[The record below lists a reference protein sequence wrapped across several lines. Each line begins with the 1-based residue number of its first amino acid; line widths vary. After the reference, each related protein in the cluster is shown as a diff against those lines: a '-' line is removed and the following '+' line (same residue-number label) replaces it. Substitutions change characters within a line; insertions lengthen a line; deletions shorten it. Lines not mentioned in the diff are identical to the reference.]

1 MASNEGLTAE
11 EREAIKETAKE
22 RRRPK
27 KNDAEALA
35 EAIEGMTGE
44 DRTLAEQVRAIVE
57 RHAPDLAGSTWY
69 GMPAWKNAKGKV
81 VVFFQ
86 SAAKFK
92 ARYATIGFDEAAQLD
107 EGTMWPTSYAVTAIG
122 EDDEKLLAALVRK
135 AVGATD

>member
-1 MASNEGLTAE
+1 MAANEGLTAE

-35 EAIEGMTGE
+35 QAIAEMPEA
-44 DRTLAEQVRAIVE
+44 DRVIAERVQALVTE
-57 RHAPDLAGSTWY
+57 HAPELAASTWY

-86 SAAKFK
+86 AAAKFK
-92 ARYATIGFDEAAQLD
+92 ARYATIGFDEAAAID
-107 EGTMWPTSYAVTAIG
+107 EGTMWPVSFAVTELTPAD
-122 EDDEKLLAALVRK
+122 EDLLAALIRK
-135 AVGATD
+135 AVS

>member
-1 MASNEGLTAE
+1 MATSEGLTAE

-35 EAIEGMTGE
+35 QAIADMPEG
-44 DRTLAEQVRAIVE
+44 DRAIAERVRALVTE
-57 RHAPDLAGSTWY
+57 HAPELAASTWY

-86 SAAKFK
+86 AAAKFK
-92 ARYATIGFDEAAQLD
+92 ARYATIGFDEAAAID
-107 EGTMWPTSYAVTAIG
+107 EGTMWPVSFAVTELTAAD
-122 EDDEKLLAALVRK
+122 EDLLAALIRK
-135 AVGATD
+135 AVS